1 MNPNPRRSQMDP
13 KEFPLIIK
21 INQYLAEG
29 VSPELEATLL
39 KVKEELIRVYT
50 ALEVSNLKQIKELEK
65 FNNLSNRVY

>member
-1 MNPNPRRSQMDP
+1 MFYFYARIRI
-13 KEFPLIIK
+13 KITK

-50 ALEVSNLKQIKELEK
+50 ALELANLKQIKELEK

>member
-1 MNPNPRRSQMDP
+1 MNLNPRRSRMDP
-13 KEFPLIIK
+13 KEFPLITK

-50 ALEVSNLKQIKELEK
+50 ALELANLKQIKELEK
-65 FNNLSNRVY
+65 FNNLSNRAY

>member
-1 MNPNPRRSQMDP
+1 MDP

-50 ALEVSNLKQIKELEK
+50 ALEVANLKQIKELEK

>member
-1 MNPNPRRSQMDP
+1 MNPNPRRSRMNP
-13 KEFPLIIK
+13 KEFPLITE
-21 INQYLAEG
+21 INQYLDEG

-50 ALEVSNLKQIKELEK
+50 ALELANLKQIKELEK